1 MRIEINAAVMG
12 HILSSPYRQRQC
24 DITFESDYYEEE
36 TSQSENDNEFFT
48 EDEDVKIGP
57 SSTAGENGRGTTPR
71 PPST

>member
-12 HILSSPYRQRQC
+12 HILSSPYQ
-24 DITFESDYYEEE
+24 SDYYEEE